1 MTAAIQPN
9 DRTLHLPSL
18 EIDGFRGIDRLS
30 ISRLGRVTLV
40 AGENGSGKTTILDA
54 VRMFAARGRYG
65 ALAEILRDREEIID
79 FVDDEGEDIAD
90 LDWEALFFGR
100 DVSDER
106 RIKVGPSHSA
116 SIILQGSP
124 MPRQTSF
131 VDETGFSEYKAPSI
145 SVRYKCQF
153 HSIPTN
159 RRTRN
164 LQNYRLSDGVEFA
177 EPMRCTSLGPGLP
190 SNSDI
195 ERFWNVVALTDYES
209 LAIDALN
216 LIFGGR
222 VQRVAVVGRNNIRG
236 VGGPYDRRVVVRVDG
251 HDKPIPM
258 KSLGDGAVRLF
269 GVALALVNS
278 QNGFLLIDEAENGIH
293 HSLQKDFWKMIIAAA
308 DANNVQVLAT
318 THSWDCVSGFALA
331 AKELNAVDSLLVRIE
346 RDDDNV
352 RAVEY
357 CDEDLQVV
365 AEQGIEVR

>member
-1 MTAAIQPN
+1 MTVAIQPSE
-9 DRTLHLPSL
+9 RPLHLPSL

-54 VRMFAARGRYG
+54 VRMFAARGRYSV
-65 ALAEILRDREEIID
+65 LADILRDREEIVD
-79 FVDDEGEDIAD
+79 SVDDEGGDVTD

-100 DVSDER
+100 DVAMEPQ
-106 RIKVGPSHSA
+106 IKVGPSDNA
-116 SIILQGSP
+116 SIMIQGSP
-124 MPRQTSF
+124 ALTQMGLF
-131 VDETGFSEYKAPSI
+131 DETDFSEDSAPSI
-145 SVRYKCQF
+145 SVLYRNKRRVL
-153 HSIPTN
+153 PTN

-164 LQNYRLSDGVEFA
+164 RRAHRLIDEGEF
-177 EPMRCTSLGPGLP
+177 PDPIRCTSLGPGLP
-190 SNSDI
+190 SNFDI
-195 ERFWNVVALTDYES
+195 ERFWSGVALTDYES

-222 VQRVAVVGRNNIRG
+222 VQRVAIVGHNNMRG
-236 VGGPYDRRVVVRVDG
+236 VRGLYGRRAVVRIDG

-293 HSLQKDFWKMIIAAA
+293 HSVQRDFWKMVLATAE
-308 DANNVQVLAT
+308 ANNVQVLAT
-318 THSWDCVSGFALA
+318 THGWDCVVGFADA
-331 AKELNAVDSLLVRIE
+331 VRELNAVDSLLVRIE
-346 RDDDNV
+346 RDNNSV
-352 RAVEY
+352 RAVQY
-357 CDEDLQVV
+357 DGEDLQVV